1 MGSSSAVAAERTQFG
16 LMVFF
21 TVLSGIIPVSRW
33 LVMRKQLQVT
43 TDKISS
49 GLFYFSSVLTTG
61 ICITLSVGAYGG
73 VLDAQ
78 RLKEP
83 ELTMALLGTDVTR
96 VSLEECSVLVRDWAD
111 FWLRC
116 SFSVELS
123 IWSPYGPLKA
133 LSCRFIGDSSL
144 DLRADCGGFCME
156 QLRFGPAVQLDASS
170 TSFSGVSRFRTI
182 G

>member
-33 LVMRKQLQVT
+33 LIMRKQLQVT

-78 RLKEP
+78 RLNEP

-96 VSLEECSVLVRDWAD
+96 VSLEEYSVLVRDWAD
-111 FWLRC
+111 F
-116 SFSVELS
+116 
-123 IWSPYGPLKA
+123 
-133 LSCRFIGDSSL
+133 
-144 DLRADCGGFCME
+144 
-156 QLRFGPAVQLDASS
+156 
-170 TSFSGVSRFRTI
+170 
-182 G
+182 